1 MRFTHHIQTI
11 KSSLVYRVVA
21 RMGFE
26 FSRHSSW
33 EPLCYDQGRNE
44 VRWRPGQE
52 VSLAH
57 PCSKLSS
64 FGNKCTVLQYLWHCW
79 DFSAPPFRPSLR
91 LWLRLT
97 RPKEHRLLSKITMEF
112 EITSRVPTWK
122 QWHSFSIVHKM

>member
-52 VSLAH
+52 VWRTHVRNWALSETNVLY
-57 PCSKLSS
+57 CSTCDIVGT
-64 FGNKCTVLQYLWHCW
+64 FRR
-79 DFSAPPFRPSLR
+79 PPFPLHYVSD
-91 LWLRLT
+91 
-97 RPKEHRLLSKITMEF
+97 
-112 EITSRVPTWK
+112 
-122 QWHSFSIVHKM
+122 